1 MIGRVRIDWTAEMNE
16 DIQAPTEA
24 SADERE
30 FTLAVRQ
37 GLRDVDEGRVRP
49 AREAL
54 AEVGLK
60 LGFSR
65 HISD

>member
-1 MIGRVRIDWTAEMNE
+1 MNE